1 MDTGQR
7 PRLPSA
13 PRPVSILLAAALWTL
28 ILLAGCG
35 APPPTYLPPTTAPSA
50 TPTLTSTPLPP
61 TPTLSPTPTVTAS
74 PEPSATPLPP
84 CTASLDFISD
94 LTVPD
99 GTAVLPGSP
108 IDKQWLVQ
116 NNGTCDW
123 HSAYRLRLVFGDPL
137 GASPEQALY
146 PARAGAQAVLRILFT
161 APLTPGTYRSGW
173 QAFTPNGDPFGE
185 PVFIEIVVTP

>member
-1 MDTGQR
+1 MDTGH
-7 PRLPSA
+7 PFSA
-13 PRPVSILLAAALWTL
+13 PRPVFLLLAAV
-28 ILLAGCG
+28 LLSGCS
-35 APPPTYLPPTTAPSA
+35 APPSTYLPPTTAPTA
-50 TPTLTSTPLPP
+50 TPTLTPTPLPP

-74 PEPSATPLPP
+74 PEPSATPPPP
-84 CTASLDFISD
+84 CTASLDFLND
-94 LTVPD
+94 LTIPD
-99 GTAVLPGSP
+99 GTVVLPGSA

-123 HSAYRLRLVFGDPL
+123 GSAYRLRLIFGDPL

-146 PARAGAQAVLRILFT
+146 PARAGTQAVVRIVFT

-185 PVFIEIVVTP
+185 PIFLEIVVLP